1 MREREVPS
9 TPLARMW
16 GFGSLATRMVLGAV
30 ADNATQVITGTPASS
45 SGSRISDKNAERLAE
60 ALCRMRGAAL
70 KLGQI
75 LSLQDDGM
83 LPPAL
88 AKALERVKQAADYMP
103 RHQLEAQLVDQLG
116 VNWRSHFKSFDE
128 IPIAA
133 ASIGQVHKAVLL
145 DGTEVALKIQ
155 YPGVADSIESD
166 LSNLKRLV
174 TMTNL
179 LPPGLFIDQIIH
191 VASTELAMECDY
203 LLEAESQSK
212 YREFIL
218 SDKDLNRFADVPEVI
233 PSLSTKR
240 ILTSRFVHGESI
252 DKAMNL
258 PQQTRDSIARTI
270 LIMTIRELFHLRFIQ
285 SDPNFGNF
293 LYDKS
298 CHRINLVDFGAARA
312 YPKSFVD
319 GYMHLVWAAAN
330 RDRDT
335 ILRVSREMGF
345 LTGDESEDMTR
356 AHVEA
361 GLVVGEPFISNQPFD
376 FASSKLTKRIGAY
389 GETFL
394 KYRLT
399 PPPDRGLFLT

>member
-1 MREREVPS
+1 MMREREVPS

-30 ADNATQVITGTPASS
+30 ADNAAQIFTGIPASS

-88 AKALERVKQAADYMP
+88 SKALERVKQAADYMP
-103 RHQLEAQLVDQLG
+103 KRQLEAQLVNQLG
-116 VNWRSHFKSFDE
+116 DNWRSHFKSFDE
-128 IPIAA
+128 IPLAA
-133 ASIGQVHKAVLL
+133 ASIGQVHRAVLL
-145 DGTEVALKIQ
+145 DGTDVALKIQ

-203 LLEAESQSK
+203 LLEAESQKK

-218 SDKDLNRFADVPEVI
+218 ADVDLKQFADVPEI
-233 PSLSTKR
+233 YSNLTTKR
-240 ILTSRFVHGESI
+240 ILTSRFVPGVAI
-252 DKAMNL
+252 DKAMTL
-258 PQQTRDSIARTI
+258 SQETRNSIARTI
-270 LIMTIRELFHLRFIQ
+270 LIMTIRELFHLRFMQ

-293 LYDKS
+293 LYDEPS
-298 CHRINLVDFGAARA
+298 HRINLVDFGAARA
-312 YPKSFVD
+312 YSKPFVD

-330 RDRDT
+330 RDKDT

-345 LTGDESEDMTR
+345 LTGDES
-356 AHVEA
+356 
-361 GLVVGEPFISNQPFD
+361 
-376 FASSKLTKRIGAY
+376 
-389 GETFL
+389 
-394 KYRLT
+394 
-399 PPPDRGLFLT
+399 